1 MNSERRGT
9 LLGLAAYVSWGL
21 FPLYWPLLEP
31 GGALEIL
38 AHRVVWSLVFVVL
51 VLVTTR
57 RGLRDL
63 PRDRRGIGLL
73 GIAAV
78 LIGVNWGV
86 FIWAVNHG
94 HVIESSLG
102 YFVNPLVSVALGV
115 LVLGERLRRLQ
126 WIAVAVAFIG
136 VVVLAVDAGGFP
148 WIALT
153 LAFSFG
159 TYGLVKKV
167 VGVGPVEGLVVEAGA
182 LVPLAL
188 GYLTWLTVTGDSTF
202 TSHGADHT
210 LLLMSGGA
218 VTAIPLLFFAAAVA
232 AAPLTRLGVLF
243 YINPM
248 MQFLIGVFVKHEA
261 LGVGRL
267 IGFVL
272 VWAALIVFTADTATN
287 RRRQQ
292 LALIAEASAA

>member
-1 MNSERRGT
+1 MQSERRGT
-9 LLGLAAYVSWGL
+9 LLGLAAYVIWGM

-38 AHRVVWSLVFVVL
+38 AHRVVWSLVFVAIVL
-51 VLVTTR
+51 VAAR

-63 PRDRRGIGLL
+63 PRDRRARGLL
-73 GIAAV
+73 AIASA
-78 LIGVNWGV
+78 LIGVNWGI
-86 FIWAVNHG
+86 FIWAVNHH
-94 HVIESSLG
+94 HVLESSLG
-102 YFVNPLVSVALGV
+102 YFINPLVSVALGV
-115 LVLGERLRRLQ
+115 LVLDERLRRVQ
-126 WIAVAVAFIG
+126 WIAVGIATMG

-148 WIALT
+148 WIALS

-167 VGVGPVEGLVVEAGA
+167 VGVQPVEGLVVETAI
-182 LVPLAL
+182 LVPLAVA
-188 GYLTWLTVTGDSTF
+188 YLVWLTVTGDSTF

-232 AAPLTRLGVLF
+232 AAPLSRLGVLF

-248 MQFLIGVFVKHEA
+248 LQFVVGTFIKHEP
-261 LGVGRL
+261 LGAGRL
-267 IGFVL
+267 VGFVV
-272 VWAALIVFTADTATN
+272 VWVALIVFTADTATN
-287 RRRQQ
+287 HRRQ
-292 LALIAEASAA
+292 LALMAEASAA